1 MVESNKLMA
10 GVDIGSTMVR
20 VVLVEAG
27 GSQLDVIGVGS
38 APSLGVRHGV
48 VVDADRLSSAVRQA
62 LGQAKM
68 ASGEQVD
75 RATVSISGEHVN
87 ALQSQGAVAVEGREG
102 TISSGDRQRAVDAA
116 RTVAIPFEHEILHVL
131 PQDFD
136 VDDQYRIQN
145 PVGMSGVRLSSR
157 VHIVTGGVTA
167 VRNLV
172 ACVERAGL
180 QVTDLVFSPLAAA
193 RACLTEDDLDM
204 GVGLIDLGGGTTD
217 AVCFQEGA
225 VVRTHVVS
233 IGGQQVTGDLAVCLR
248 TSWNHAETL
257 KRQFAL
263 SAEDALQVAGVADR
277 TPERVDP
284 ADVWEICEARFEELF
299 SLVAQGL
306 DLQERTS
313 PRAGFVLT
321 GGGCKLRQAAD
332 VAERVLQTSVR
343 IVTPEPRPGIGDGL
357 AEPEWATAM
366 GLVLSA
372 RDGRTTSS
380 NEPVTRFDATA
391 GRMRSWLEGFL

>member
-1 MVESNKLMA
+1 MVESNTLLA

-20 VVLVEAG
+20 IVLAEAG

-68 ASGEQVD
+68 ASGEQIE

-136 VDDQYRIQN
+136 VDDQHRIQN

-172 ACVERAGL
+172 ACVERAG
-180 QVTDLVFSPLAAA
+180 
-193 RACLTEDDLDM
+193 
-204 GVGLIDLGGGTTD
+204 
-217 AVCFQEGA
+217 
-225 VVRTHVVS
+225 
-233 IGGQQVTGDLAVCLR
+233 
-248 TSWNHAETL
+248 
-257 KRQFAL
+257 
-263 SAEDALQVAGVADR
+263 
-277 TPERVDP
+277 
-284 ADVWEICEARFEELF
+284 
-299 SLVAQGL
+299 
-306 DLQERTS
+306 
-313 PRAGFVLT
+313 
-321 GGGCKLRQAAD
+321 
-332 VAERVLQTSVR
+332 
-343 IVTPEPRPGIGDGL
+343 
-357 AEPEWATAM
+357 
-366 GLVLSA
+366 
-372 RDGRTTSS
+372 
-380 NEPVTRFDATA
+380 
-391 GRMRSWLEGFL
+391 